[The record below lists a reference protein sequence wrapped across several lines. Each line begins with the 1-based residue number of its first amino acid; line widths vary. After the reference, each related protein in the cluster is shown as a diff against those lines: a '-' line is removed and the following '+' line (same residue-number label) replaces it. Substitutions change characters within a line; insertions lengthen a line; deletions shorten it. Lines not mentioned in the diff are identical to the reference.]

1 MRMNVPALAVA
12 FAVFWGGAILL
23 FSVANLLWPPY
34 GRAFLDVVASM
45 YPGYSPGT
53 GAGSVFTGTLY
64 GLLDGAF
71 GGLVFGWVYN
81 FVAVRFGRA
90 S

>member
-1 MRMNVPALAVA
+1 MRLNVTALAVA

-45 YPGYSPGT
+45 YPGYTP
-53 GAGSVFTGTLY
+53 GAGVRSVATGTLY
-64 GLLDGAF
+64 GLADGAF
-71 GGLVFGWVYN
+71 GGAVFGWVYN
-81 FVAVRFGRA
+81 FVAGRVGK
-90 S
+90 SP

>member
-1 MRMNVPALAVA
+1 MRLNVTALAVA

-23 FSVANLLWPPY
+23 LSVANLLWPPC
-34 GRAFLDVVASM
+34 GGAFLEVVASM
-45 YPGYSPGT
+45 YPGYAPGT
-53 GAGSVFTGTLY
+53 GAGSVLTGTFY

-71 GGLVFGWVYN
+71 GGLAFGWVYN
-81 FVAVRFGRA
+81 SVAVRFGSA